1 MTIID
6 GKCLILDALGGY
18 LDLWQLTDLREHGVI
33 GCDGLSLHGH
43 DLQLGIEGGEEGGHE
58 IVEAIEDTEGN
69 DQGHRGYSD
78 TYDGDGTDDIDG
90 IGGFLRE
97 EIPTGYEKRENGKF
111 TFLLFQ
117 EFVYALDIIQRVVDK
132 ETQLGDDAQLVTH
145 ART

>member
-97 EIPTGYEKRENGKF
+97 EIPTGYEKREYEKREVHF
-111 TFLLFQ
+111 LTFSGVRLC
-117 EFVYALDIIQRVVDK
+117 
-132 ETQLGDDAQLVTH
+132 
-145 ART
+145 ARYNPASRR